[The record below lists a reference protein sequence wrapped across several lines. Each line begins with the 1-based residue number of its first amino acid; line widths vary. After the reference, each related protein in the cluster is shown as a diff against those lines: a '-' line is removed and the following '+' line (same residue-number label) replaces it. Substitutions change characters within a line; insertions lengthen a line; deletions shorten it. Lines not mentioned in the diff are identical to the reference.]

1 MHLQKLLKEHDQDL
15 TQGAFVMAT
24 QNEDLA
30 ILKLLVEHARPKR
43 SNGDDIELS
52 QMNQSNWKEWLFGP
66 ENVFL
71 PSALAKDSD
80 FAKYLKEEFKEE
92 IDEIL
97 KSDQNTTDGDTS
109 QSDELADAKAL
120 YELQSQEGSLENN
133 LILNI
138 SLKLLRN
145 VELTLLN
152 HRSTI
157 SKDWDL
163 YSKKLHKFIL
173 QQSDINSI
181 YQIIEKCPKFKNE
194 LINFLSTTDLRVSNI
209 KPEDVN
215 IKLDDDDDRSS
226 PLHLAA
232 KEGSTEL
239 VKVLFSK
246 GANLEAKDNDGW

>member
-1 MHLQKLLKEHDQDL
+1 MEEHNQDL

-30 ILKLLVEHARPKR
+30 ILKLLIKHAQPKTN
-43 SNGDDIELS
+43 NGDDVELS
-52 QMNQSNWKEWLFGP
+52 QMNQCNWKEWFFSP

-71 PSALAKDSD
+71 PSVLAKDSD

-92 IDEIL
+92 IDEFL
-97 KSDQNTTDGDTS
+97 KSDRNTSVGDTS
-109 QSDELADAKAL
+109 NSDELADAKAL
-120 YELQSQEGSLENN
+120 YELQSQEGNLENN
-133 LILNI
+133 LILNV
-138 SLKLLRN
+138 SFKLLRN

-157 SKDWDL
+157 SKDWDR

-173 QQSDINSI
+173 QQSDVNSI
-181 YQIIEKCPKFKNE
+181 YQIIEKCPKFKDE
-194 LINFLSTTDLRVSNI
+194 LINFLSTTDLRASNI

-215 IKLDDDDDRSS
+215 IKLDDKYHSS

-232 KEGSTEL
+232 KEVSTVL
-239 VKVLFSK
+239 VKVLLSK
-246 GANLEAKDNDGW
+246 GANLEAQDNDGK